1 MALASKGNQSLR
13 EELGFVRGRISEL
26 TAQLAAFEGREATLM
41 SQIEPRRERC
51 QGCRG
56 SGRVLTR
63 CCHSGVEGAA
73 PCSYCGGTGQWIE
86 SV

>member
-1 MALASKGNQSLR
+1 MVLASACKQSLR
-13 EELGFVRGRISEL
+13 EELGFVRGRIGEL
-26 TAQLAAFEGREATLM
+26 TAHLAVLESREATLK
-41 SQIEPRRERC
+41 SQIEPRRDRC

-63 CCHSGVEGAA
+63 CCRSGIEEMA
-73 PCSYCGGTGQWIE
+73 PCSYCDGAGQWIE